1 MKAETVPVQEKED
14 TARKNLIRPK
24 TPPDRTEGL
33 NGMEDK
39 VDEDEEDEHDF
50 WKKEEKE
57 QKRQNEEVKKRIDQ
71 KKNEEREKEAEDDKE
86 MKWYER
92 HGLSQE
98 ATEEIEEEGEEG
110 REAEGLTSP
119 MIVTSEMRDKHDR
132 AHTPFRSWCRF
143 CVMVRAS
150 NTAHHKN
157 KDSEDDDKLKV
168 PRISMDYFF
177 MSKKDEEE
185 KKNPV
190 LVVLNEKTNEK
201 YARAAGQK
209 GIGTEG
215 AVQWLVKDVAAEMR
229 TWGHQGGTGGKII
242 MKSVGG
248 KSIVALRDAIA
259 KFHG

>member
-1 MKAETVPVQEKED
+1 MKKRRRQS
-14 TARKNLIRPK
+14 IRQNN
-24 TPPDRTEGL
+24 EE
-33 NGMEDK
+33 N
-39 VDEDEEDEHDF
+39 EED
-50 WKKEEKE
+50 
-57 QKRQNEEVKKRIDQ
+57 
-71 KKNEEREKEAEDDKE
+71 AEDNEGDD
-86 MKWYER
+86 R

-98 ATEEIEEEGEEG
+98 ATEDIEEEGEEG

-119 MIVTSEMRDKHDR
+119 MVVTSEMRDKHDR
-132 AHTPFRSWCRF
+132 THTPFRSWCRF
-143 CVMVRAS
+143 CVMGRAR
-150 NTAHHKN
+150 NTAHHKS
-157 KDSEDDDKLKV
+157 KDSEDDEKLKV

-185 KKNPV
+185 TNNPV

-242 MKSVGG
+242 MKSDGEA
-248 KSIVALRDAIA
+248 SIVALRDAIS
-259 KFHG
+259 KFHGGEVIPETPAKGESQSNGRVEEAGKTVRGFTRVFKQQIE